1 MRVPSVPSPVVGLAK
16 GPQRAYLDLSGA
28 TAWDISPVGR
38 RGNLDL
44 MQYALIFFDVQ
55 LILAQMPHTHPRIV
69 PTRGRR
75 RQVDTSTHFCPNP
88 ACAYRGW
95 AGWGNLRANG
105 HPNGGPWRQLLCV
118 ACRGYF
124 LETLGTLFHGKRAS
138 VELIVRVI
146 ACLAEG
152 LGIRGTA
159 RVFEVDPNTV
169 LQWLV
174 EAAEQLRAFSQHFL
188 HDVRVRQVQLDEL
201 FALLSAVKNGEVS
214 EAAALERL
222 DRSPH
227 WVWAAMDPESKLLL
241 VVEV

>member
-16 GPQRAYLDLSGA
+16 VPQRAYLYLSGA

-55 LILAQMPHTHPRIV
+55 LILAQMPHTPPRIV

-75 RQVDTSTHFCPNP
+75 RQGDTSTHFCPTP

-118 ACRGYF
+118 A
-124 LETLGTLFHGKRAS
+124 
-138 VELIVRVI
+138 
-146 ACLAEG
+146 
-152 LGIRGTA
+152 
-159 RVFEVDPNTV
+159 
-169 LQWLV
+169 
-174 EAAEQLRAFSQHFL
+174 
-188 HDVRVRQVQLDEL
+188 
-201 FALLSAVKNGEVS
+201 
-214 EAAALERL
+214 
-222 DRSPH
+222 
-227 WVWAAMDPESKLLL
+227 
-241 VVEV
+241 